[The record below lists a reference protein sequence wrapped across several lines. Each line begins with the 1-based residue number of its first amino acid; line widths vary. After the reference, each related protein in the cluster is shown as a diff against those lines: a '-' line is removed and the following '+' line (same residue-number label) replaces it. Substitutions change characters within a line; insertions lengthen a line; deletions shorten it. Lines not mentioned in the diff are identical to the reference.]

1 MDLANCGC
9 VQAVFQKRPAICRC
23 CAVFKAEPNRSR
35 QVSKERGSDEI
46 RTDVNSI
53 IQLGSGTKT
62 YSGLQFVN
70 DNVYPNMRRQSFK
83 ILITMTDGKVK
94 EARNANTI
102 NQARSF
108 YNMMVAVGVG
118 SVINRSEIL
127 DFSSTDRVFNVTNFA
142 ALKGIISDLVGDICF
157 RLGRIMAGEFLC

>member
-1 MDLANCGC
+1 MDAFKPSSRSDPLYVAV
-9 VQAVFQKRPAICRC
+9 VQYSKQ
-23 CAVFKAEPNRSR
+23 SR
-35 QVSKERGSDEI
+35 IEVDKLVRRGSDEI

-118 SVINRSEIL
+118 SVINRSELL
-127 DFSSTDRVFNVTNFA
+127 DFSSTGSVFNVTNFA
-142 ALKGIISDLVGDICF
+142 ALEGIISVLVGDICF
-157 RLGRIMAGEFLC
+157 RLGQIVTGEFLYRDSF